1 MGKIDLRKS
10 EIMKMLSVYRNLNVD
25 AIVRELGVSDATI
38 RRTLNALEQEGK
50 IIRTHGGARLAP
62 QFTPEYSFLKQ
73 AAINIKQKEMIGRC
87 AASIVEQRDILFL
100 DSGTTVLSVA
110 KVLARRIESKEI
122 TDLSIVTN
130 SIIVGEVLG
139 NLCKVFLLG
148 GEVRLSRKDISGPIA
163 EKFIRMFRAN
173 RAFIGADALSIND
186 GLMTT
191 DTYTSRIE
199 EEMIKRSDQVVLVA
213 DSSKFNKYS
222 MVSFARLTDIDLII
236 TDNQLSEEIK
246 REYEEHGTRILIAEN
261 NAR

>member
-1 MGKIDLRKS
+1 MGKIDSRKS

-62 QFTPEYSFLKQ
+62 QFAPEYSFLKQ

-199 EEMIKRSDQVVLVA
+199 EEMIKRSDQVVLVV

-261 NAR
+261 NAS